1 MDRRSLR
8 QQEHP
13 PAIGNSERIIEVRPD
28 LTWVFLGCVR
38 YTHSPLEI
46 RGESVLTGQVGV
58 HYPVVPSPALQI
70 VHPLLYFR
78 PLDLTFTVT
87 GQFV

>member
-13 PAIGNSERIIEVRPD
+13 PAIGNSERMEVRPD
-28 LTWVFLGCVR
+28 LTWVFLGCVLC
-38 YTHSPLEI
+38 THSPLEI
-46 RGESVLTGQVGV
+46 RGESVLTRQVGV
-58 HYPVVPSPALQI
+58 HYPVIPSFALQI

-78 PLDLTFTVT
+78 PVDLTFTVP